1 MSYGNIISRG
11 DVAALQKERVMKT
24 QRGPSVSPGVTS
36 KGSGSPAKGSRLGQT
51 RPAFKNIGASPKK

>member
-11 DVAALQKERVMKT
+11 DLAALQKESVMKT

-36 KGSGSPAKGSRLGQT
+36 KGSGSKAVGKNP
-51 RPAFKNIGASPKK
+51 RPSFRNISATPKK